1 MPKVKGLILLS
12 MKNKI
17 IWILVTIV
25 MATLLGLIITQYFWI
40 KNAFEVKENLFRL
53 QVNAALT
60 SIVKSLEQEET
71 VEKLVYELNAI
82 PNSPN
87 N

>member
-1 MPKVKGLILLS
+1 
-12 MKNKI
+12 
-17 IWILVTIV
+17 